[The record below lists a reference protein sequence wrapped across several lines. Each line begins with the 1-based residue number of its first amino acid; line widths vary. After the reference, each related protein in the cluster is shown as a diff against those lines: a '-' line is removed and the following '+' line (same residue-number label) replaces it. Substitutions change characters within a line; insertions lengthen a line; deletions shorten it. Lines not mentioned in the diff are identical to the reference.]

1 MESGTTG
8 FYQIEISFGRS
19 THADFILY
27 DEKGDSN
34 LFRDQGQILIQ
45 GNTITDSLQY
55 GIVAAAGARDG
66 QDGDV
71 PRMGPVRMTPKLN
84 TDNLVPGV
92 VIENN
97 VLAYNQSGGIRF
109 AGDTNLGTN
118 EQTAAVPFG
127 RIVNNTIYG
136 GVQPNAVTTPVDVV
150 FMIAT
155 SPGMGND
162 VAELRQQVQTLE
174 SQMQAAN
181 LDANYGLVTFPDSNP
196 NSAPQ
201 QIQDLVTFS
210 TFTAAGSPF
219 NTFPTAGAT
228 EYGSQAVQEALNAFN
243 PATTF
248 SFRLGAQIL
257 AIMVTDEDDD
267 SLATDVSTAL
277 SALQAPKRGSSASRR
292 TRTRPSRATRRR
304 PMASL
309 PARRAARCST
319 STPSGR
325 ARSRSSAPSRSPS

>member
-1 MESGTTG
+1 MPLRSGTYYIGVSGNGWRNNKYNADDNIAYDPTVEGSGVESGTTG

-19 THADFILY
+19 THADLIQY
-27 DEKGDSN
+27 NEKGDSN

-45 GNTITDSLQY
+45 GNTITDSLEY
-55 GIVAAAGARDG
+55 GIRAEAGDRDG
-66 QDGDV
+66 QQLDV
-71 PRMGPVRMTPKLN
+71 PHMGPVRMTPKLN

-109 AGDTNLGTN
+109 AGDANLAVGQPV
-118 EQTAAVPFG
+118 QTAAVPFG

-150 FMIAT
+150 FMVAT
-155 SPGMGND
+155 LPGMGND
-162 VAELRQQVQTLE
+162 VVELRQQLQVFE
-174 SQMQAAN
+174 SQMLAAN
-181 LDANYGLVTFPDSNP
+181 VDANYGLVTFPDSNP

-243 PATTF
+243 PGTSF
-248 SFRLGAQIL
+248 SFRL
-257 AIMVTDEDDD
+257 VR
-267 SLATDVSTAL
+267 
-277 SALQAPKRGSSASRR
+277 KSS
-292 TRTRPSRATRRR
+292 
-304 PMASL
+304 
-309 PARRAARCST
+309 
-319 STPSGR
+319 
-325 ARSRSSAPSRSPS
+325 